1 MSYCGPQ
8 YTGRGCMC
16 YTQPTPGITPM
27 TGLPSN
33 GPLCGYIDANFLYAC
48 DDGCCP
54 GGCPTVSSSS
64 SSSGAVTQSVN
75 NSALN
80 ILLLIMAI
88 LYCILLV
95 TGVVWASRKKIG
107 Q

>member
-8 YTGRGCMC
+8 YTGRGCTC

-27 TGLPSN
+27 TGLPSK

-54 GGCPTVSSSS
+54 GGCPTVSSS
-64 SSSGAVTQSVN
+64 GAVTQSVN
-75 NSALN
+75 TSALN
-80 ILLLIMAI
+80 IVLLIMAI

-95 TGVVWASRKKIG
+95 AGVVWASRKKIG